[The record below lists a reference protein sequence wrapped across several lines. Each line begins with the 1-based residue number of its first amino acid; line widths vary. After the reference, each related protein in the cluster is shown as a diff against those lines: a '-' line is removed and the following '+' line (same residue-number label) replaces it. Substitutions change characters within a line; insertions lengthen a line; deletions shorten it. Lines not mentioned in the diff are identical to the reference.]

1 MCNAIETGT
10 LKAQVENFEDDD
22 DDKDDDEIDFDNAE
36 KV

>member
-10 LKAQVENFEDDD
+10 LKAQVENFEED
-22 DDKDDDEIDFDNAE
+22 DDKDDDELDFDNAE

>member
-22 DDKDDDEIDFDNAE
+22 DEIDLDNAE